1 MVEAVYSIKNVRKEM
16 VAMKTKYNVVW
27 GKIQSIITLILLF
40 TSYFWKLSSEC
51 SNSVSTELSISQAY
65 PLYTRHYSKNQS
77 RGTEIQR
84 ALLSGSWH
92 SREGDRQHM
101 RWNLPRQVNDEQS
114 SSMWLLE
121 QLDLSSRIPWTKIV
135 EILNF
140 RKSWCV

>member
-1 MVEAVYSIKNVRKEM
+1 MEAVYSIKNVRKEM

-27 GKIQSIITLILLF
+27 GKIQSIITLTLVF
-40 TSYFWKLSSEC
+40 TSYFWKLCSEC
-51 SNSVSTELSISQAY
+51 SNSAGTELSMSQACL
-65 PLYTRHYSKNQS
+65 PCARHYSKNQS

-92 SREGDRQHM
+92 SREGDGQHM
-101 RWNLPRQVNDEQS
+101 GRNLPRRVNDEQA

-121 QLDLSSRIPWTKIV
+121 QLDLSRRIPWTKIV
-135 EILNF
+135 EVLNF